1 MKCQEAKQI
10 IYKYIDHEL
19 SQHEEKALSAHLRVC
34 KECSEEYQ
42 LALETHSLLQKT
54 LVPVMPPADLTER
67 IMEAYE
73 LSIGN
78 NSESSFERANSRWER
93 IKESIRQWGGSRQLK
108 TAAVSFAVLALVLFG
123 TKFYTPDQKIA
134 GVDTPGVDIEP
145 SGQVDPGSQNDPQQ
159 VPDTEDNP
167 TPDPQGEKVNGEE
180 PDTAID
186 KEPPEQPGKKNDTS
200 PGKTRPVQGGKNVVE
215 LPRATSAQN
224 GTGSVEVL
232 SLVQNQKGDV
242 LAPVLTE
249 DGSAVCYTM
258 AKDKSQLW
266 QVDLKAGAEPY
277 KVDVKPED
285 ANASEKGLPKWWPGE
300 IPVDGASV
308 VSRWSPD
315 GKQIAVNLGV
325 SDGDKEGSATG
336 IWLTPADGTAPMQIT
351 QTGGGSSISWSP
363 DGSKIAFTDKS
374 GCLYVLFMRENV
386 LVQVTNAENSFTKVG
401 KLIWTPDNKK
411 IIINGK
417 KTGTDYKSVY
427 MIALP

>member
-19 SQHEEKALSAHLRVC
+19 SQHEEKSLSAHLRVC

-78 NSESSFERANSRWER
+78 NSESSFDRPNSRWER
-93 IKESIRQWGGSRQLK
+93 IRESIRKWAGSRQFK
-108 TAAVSFAVLALVLFG
+108 TAVASFAVLALVLFG
-123 TKFYTPDQKIA
+123 TKLYTPDQKIA
-134 GVDTPGVDIEP
+134 RVDMPGVDNEP
-145 SGQVDPGSQNDPQQ
+145 VEQVDPGNQKDPEPIPGTEDDPA
-159 VPDTEDNP
+159 PDTEGQEIDG
-167 TPDPQGEKVNGEE
+167 GEPVKV
-180 PDTAID
+180 ID
-186 KEPPEQPGKKNDTS
+186 EEPPEQPGKKDNTS
-200 PGKTRPVQGGKNVVE
+200 PGKTVPGGKNVIE
-215 LPRATSAQN
+215 LPHPTSVQN
-224 GTGSVEVL
+224 GTGSVEVV
-232 SLVQNQKGDV
+232 SLVEDQTGDA

-277 KVDVKPED
+277 KVDVKPEET
-285 ANASEKGLPKWWPGE
+285 NSFEKELPKWWPGE

-315 GKQIAVNLGV
+315 GKQIAVNLGT

-351 QTGGGSSISWSP
+351 QTGGGSSLSWSS
-363 DGSKIAFTDKS
+363 DGSKMAFTDKS

-386 LVQVTNAENSFTKVG
+386 LVQVTNAESSFTKVG

-417 KTGTDYKSVY
+417 KTGTNYKSVY